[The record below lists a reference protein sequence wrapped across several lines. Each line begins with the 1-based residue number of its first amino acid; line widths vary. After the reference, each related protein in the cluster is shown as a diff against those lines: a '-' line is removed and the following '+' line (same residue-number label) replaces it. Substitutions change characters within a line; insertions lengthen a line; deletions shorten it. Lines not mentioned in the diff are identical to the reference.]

1 MAEARA
7 ACSSSRVFSLSPGES
22 VLGWRI
28 LSVRRKGCGFFF
40 IPSAL
45 CLDPVLRPQQN
56 GLRRRVVT
64 QSNGVVCYDADFTPF
79 GGELAYTNACPA
91 QNNYKFEGKE
101 RDTETGNDDFGA
113 RYYTRRFG
121 RWLSADWSAVP
132 VAVPYAN
139 LTNPQTLN
147 LYAMVA
153 DDPESFADLDGHQN
167 PAGPAVNTADP
178 STLPSTKDSNSGTVN
193 TQGEPPPPP
202 TTATQHTAAN
212 QQPAQNENTE
222 QPQRENQPSQQ
233 NQQQQPDPNKPPT
246 TGKGDQSQP
255 NPSDQGQNSI
265 LKKLSDFS
273 AGAGDTL
280 TFGLTALIREK
291 ATPAQ
296 GVVSYNSGSYVA
308 GFATGVAV
316 GAALGK
322 ELAARPN
329 TTQIKL
335 ALHGADHAF
344 GRLGKL
350 CHIQL
355 NVWKAGVSGSGRAL
369 RIPLPW

>member
-1 MAEARA
+1 VAEARA

-153 DDPESFADLDGHQN
+153 DDPESFADLDGHAAEGGPEAGTAGGGSLDTRTTSSN
-167 PAGPAVNTADP
+167 GTNTPPA
-178 STLPSTKDSNSGTVN
+178 
-193 TQGEPPPPP
+193 QGEPQQPP
-202 TTATQHTAAN
+202 TTPTENTAAN
-212 QQPAQNENTE
+212 QQA
-222 QPQRENQPSQQ
+222 QQ
-233 NQQQQPDPNKPPT
+233 NQQQKTLSADDVSKAIQALEKDIGDNPKKGKPDRAVDFLNALGNNFSV
-246 TGKGDQSQP
+246 TGET
-255 NPSDQGQNSI
+255 
-265 LKKLSDFS
+265 LKEGVKLSKVKLPP
-273 AGAGDTL
+273 G
-280 TFGLTALIREK
+280 
-291 ATPAQ
+291 
-296 GVVSYNSGSYVA
+296 
-308 GFATGVAV
+308 V
-316 GAALGK
+316 GAVLDNVSSLTRSGDKVTITNNQEKSVLGGFF
-322 ELAARPN
+322 
-329 TTQIKL
+329 KL
-335 ALHGADHAF
+335 GQSITF
-344 GRLGKL
+344 VVGS
-350 CHIQL
+350 
-355 NVWKAGVSGSGRAL
+355 VSGKPAL
-369 RIPLPW
+369 LNIQGSRFSP